1 MNGDVMRRL
10 LLATAAITLAS
21 CGSGGANDGTGS
33 APVPV
38 VTVPTPAPAPT
49 PTPTPTPTP
58 GATTVAP
65 FDELSAA
72 TTLQTIT
79 GGFATQFSPPDEIGI
94 SPYGE
99 GWPYQYDPTSKTVSV
114 VTGPPSSAISFVAS
128 EIVSTAPAGTIRYV
142 KGTGEQLN
150 LTQPIAG
157 GAALRWTRFID
168 HTSSRSGL
176 AMRYIAVTGVPT
188 PIAQIPTTGSVTFG
202 RSVVT
207 GDAYLQFHGQV
218 TTLDLSPSTL
228 AASIDYATQRISF
241 RLALVGRSSAGDTT
255 PLVTLTGTTDFTG
268 KALKFSNASAT
279 YSNYAS
285 FLIAAALFGTS
296 GAEAGG
302 VFQYRGITTSTE
314 GTVLNLVGR
323 IAATN

>member
-1 MNGDVMRRL
+1 M
-10 LLATAAITLAS
+10 A
-21 CGSGGANDGTGS
+21 
-33 APVPV
+33 
-38 VTVPTPAPAPT
+38 
-49 PTPTPTPTP
+49 
-58 GATTVAP
+58 VAP
-65 FDELSAA
+65 FDQLSAA

-79 GGFATQFSPPDEIGI
+79 GGFTTQFSPPDEIGI

-128 EIVSTAPAGTIRYV
+128 EIVPTAPAGTVRYLRA
-142 KGTGEQLN
+142 TGEQLN
-150 LTQPIAG
+150 LTQPVAG
-157 GAALRWTRFID
+157 GTALRWTRFID

-188 PIAQIPTTGSVTFG
+188 PIAQIPTIGLVTFG
-202 RSVVT
+202 RTVVT

-228 AASIDYATQRISF
+228 TASIDYTTQRISF
-241 RLALVGRSSAGDTT
+241 RLVLIGRSSAGDTT
-255 PLVTLTGTTDFTG
+255 PLVILTGTTDFTG

-285 FLIAAALFGTS
+285 FVIAAALFGTY

-302 VFQYRGITTSTE
+302 VFQYRGITTPTE

-323 IAATN
+323 LAVAN